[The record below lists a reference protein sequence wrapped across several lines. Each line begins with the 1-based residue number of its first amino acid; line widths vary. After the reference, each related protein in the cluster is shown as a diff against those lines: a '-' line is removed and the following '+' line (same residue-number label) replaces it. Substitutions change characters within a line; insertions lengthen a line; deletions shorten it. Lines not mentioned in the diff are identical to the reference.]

1 MGRNKNKTKLACFQ
15 MKNKCMAETE
25 AKQAHRQLK
34 VNELQ
39 DVIDKIKNQV
49 RHFFNYTLT

>member
-1 MGRNKNKTKLACFQ
+1 

-25 AKQAHRQLK
+25 AKQAHLQLK